1 MSTGSLGQGISAAAG
16 MAKGAKY
23 LHQDVNVY
31 TLLGD
36 GEIAEG
42 EVWEAMLF
50 AAHYKLDNFCMVIDL
65 NGLQID
71 GRTCDVMNTAPVD
84 EKAKAFGFQTISI
97 DGHDFDQIEKAFE
110 AFHACTGKPT
120 CILMHTTKGK
130 GVSFMENQVGWH
142 GKAPNDDE
150 YKQAMEELN
159 AAMSRTG
166 GSEMSEVKKIATR
179 DSYGNALVEL
189 ATERRGRSGRAGCAK
204 LAAATKTGT
213 FKKAFPERHFNCG
226 IAECNMIGVAAGLST
241 MRPRSLCQQ
250 LCDVCR
256 GQGFRADP
264 QLRGLPAPE
273 RENRG

>member
-1 MSTGSLGQGISAAAG
+1 MNTVPGVDMSTGSLGQGISAAAG

-50 AAHYKLDNFCMVIDL
+50 AAHYKLDNFCMIIDL

-142 GKAPNDDE
+142 GKAPNDEE
-150 YKQAMEELN
+150 YKQAMEELH
-159 AAMSRTG
+159 AAM
-166 GSEMSEVKKIATR
+166 A
-179 DSYGNALVEL
+179 EL
-189 ATERRGRSGRAGCAK
+189 EAAK
-204 LAAATKTGT
+204 
-213 FKKAFPERHFNCG
+213 
-226 IAECNMIGVAAGLST
+226 
-241 MRPRSLCQQ
+241 
-250 LCDVCR
+250 
-256 GQGFRADP
+256 
-264 QLRGLPAPE
+264 
-273 RENRG
+273 